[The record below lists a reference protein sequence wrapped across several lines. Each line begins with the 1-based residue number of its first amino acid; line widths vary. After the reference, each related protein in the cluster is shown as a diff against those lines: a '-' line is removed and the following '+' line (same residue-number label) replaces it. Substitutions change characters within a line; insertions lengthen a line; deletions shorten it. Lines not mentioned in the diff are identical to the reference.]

1 MDAVWKHSRAKSGD
15 LIVALAI
22 ADFSNDQGIAY
33 PAIPTMAEKARL
45 SPRQVKRA
53 IDHLNRLGELAVYKK
68 KGPNG
73 VNLYRIILDD
83 KMSPLPDLKV
93 TPVTVQ
99 SDILGKK
106 VVTPMT
112 PNPSE
117 EPSWNLG
124 EDFAT
129 YGRELSPI
137 SDAVI
142 KVMNKYVKAG
152 LLNGSD

>member
-1 MDAVWKHSRAKSGD
+1 MSIKFMTDVWKFSKAKSGD
-15 LIVALAI
+15 LLVLLAL
-22 ADFSNDQGIAY
+22 ADFSNDEGLSY
-33 PAIPTMAEKARL
+33 PAIPTLGRKARL

-106 VVTPMT
+106 VVTPMS

-117 EPSWNLG
+117 ESVKNLG
-124 EDFAT
+124 E
-129 YGRELSPI
+129 E
-137 SDAVI
+137 V
-142 KVMNKYVKAG
+142 VKTVD
-152 LLNGSD
+152 NGDKAIRIVSTVSKEGS